1 MDMLSPMFSSEG
13 SSPTITLE
21 YKEIMQAI
29 TALTSCRKILA
40 KAADTVQWGA
50 FVSTTL
56 SEQLATAWYRIN
68 VCRLFT
74 QEDVNWEGH
83 LQSAMGLINDAKSM
97 VDSLA
102 AWGKGVTRAGRANI
116 LLCLAIAT
124 DEVFTVQE
132 QLECMLGN
140 ECSHKKSR

>member
-1 MDMLSPMFSSEG
+1 MDMLSPMFYSEG
-13 SSPTITLE
+13 SSQTITLE
-21 YKEIMQAI
+21 YKEIMQSI
-29 TALTSCRKILA
+29 TALTLCRKILA
-40 KAADTVQWGA
+40 KAADAVQLGSY
-50 FVSTTL
+50 VSTTL

-74 QEDVNWEGH
+74 QEDVNWEGR

-116 LLCLAIAT
+116 LICLATAT

-132 QLECMLGN
+132 QLENMFSYDC
-140 ECSHKKSR
+140 KSKEPS

>member
-1 MDMLSPMFSSEG
+1 
-13 SSPTITLE
+13 
-21 YKEIMQAI
+21 MQSI

-40 KAADTVQWGA
+40 KAADAVQLGA
-50 FVSTTL
+50 YVSTTL

-74 QEDVNWEGH
+74 QEDPNWEGH

-116 LLCLAIAT
+116 LLCLAAAT

-132 QLECMLGN
+132 QLECMFSYD
-140 ECSHKKSR
+140 CKSKELS